1 MSKLLPMITAAA
13 VALGASISSAA
24 THEDADRPKAEIGYI
39 ELNNDITVRQMVIR
53 NPQSNGVVLFLHGF
67 PETLHTWEAVAAS
80 LADNMK
86 SAHLIGQA
94 MVSPRGHRQ
103 PNSLTRPATTRAS

>member
-24 THEDADRPKAEIGYI
+24 THEDADRPKAEIGFI
-39 ELNNDITVRQMVIR
+39 ELNDDITVRQMVIR

-67 PETLHTWEAVAAS
+67 PKRSIHGKPSPHPL
-80 LADNMK
+80 LMNMK

-103 PNSLTRPATTRAS
+103 PNSPMRPATTRAS